1 MLTEFVYVTDKKK
14 TDKMGKTKKKRA
26 ASSSEDDSD
35 SSSSEDES
43 SSSEE
48 EDSFSSS
55 SSPSPAKK
63 SRKDSSSKKK
73 KRKKEKKKKSKK
85 NKKKKSSKDA
95 EKSKLDVPKISVDDY
110 YSRNSEFRAWIKSN
124 DKIGKTFADMETKEA
139 KSLFKKFVKK
149 WNEKKL
155 SKDFYRGTLGGVG
168 GGGEGGGK
176 SGFQWGFAQNMDSK
190 TKSEIDAIKKG
201 NEEEFGSGKR
211 PKEGPSSATSTSFRC
226 EARSGRLCAETSSSY
241 S

>member
-1 MLTEFVYVTDKKK
+1 
-14 TDKMGKTKKKRA
+14 MGKTKKKRA

-48 EDSFSSS
+48 DETSSS

-63 SRKDSSSKKK
+63 SKKDSAKKK

-85 NKKKKSSKDA
+85 KKKNKA
-95 EKSKLDVPKISVDDY
+95 EKMDVPKISVDDY

-124 DKIGKTFADMETKEA
+124 EKIGKTFADMETKEA

-155 SKDFYRGTLGGVG
+155 SKDFYRGTLGGG
-168 GGGEGGGK
+168 GGNGDGGGM

-190 TKSEIDAIKKG
+190 TKSEIDAIKRG

-211 PKEGPSSATSTSFRC
+211 LKDKEERDGASSTSTTLRC
-226 EARSGRLCAETSSSY
+226 DSGSMRSLFWYG
-241 S
+241 